1 MSVMAAE
8 SSECVP
14 GDFAARILAAAD
26 RERRRLERDLHDG
39 AQQRLVSLSMHLRL
53 VAMRLAPGSEA
64 ERLLASAQ
72 DELAASLQEL
82 RELARGLHPAVLTE
96 HGLPAAL
103 ESLVTRA
110 PLPVDLRVELARRP
124 SQAVEVAAYY
134 VVSEALTNV
143 AKYADA
149 STVAVRVG
157 RHGTRLVVSVADD
170 GVGGADPAAGSGLR
184 GLADRL
190 AALGG
195 SCKSRALS
203 QAGPH
208 CERSFRCRT
217 THLTAPVSSTRQRA
231 ARAPPRRQHLGRRA
245 HLRVQPAPA
254 VRRRL
259 ALALPPPPRRRGREP
274 RHLGGRGSRG
284 RLPSH
289 DRYARPARELT
300 EHRRQRP
307 RHRMNDGAQQAQDA
321 ARGRKA
327 ALQLTT
333 TRHPPAER
341 PPAAL
346 TVTDRRS

>member
-195 SCKSRALS
+195 RLQISSPLAGGTTLRAELPLQDDSPYGARLEHTPKGSAGSAPTAASGPTSPSMGATRPSRS
-203 QAGPH
+203 SKAGA
-208 CERSFRCRT
+208 RSTTPASPTRT
-217 THLTAPVSSTRQRA
+217 RA
-231 ARAPPRRQHLGRRA
+231 ASPG
-245 HLRVQPAPA
+245 
-254 VRRRL
+254 
-259 ALALPPPPRRRGREP
+259 
-274 RHLGGRGSRG
+274 
-284 RLPSH
+284 
-289 DRYARPARELT
+289 
-300 EHRRQRP
+300 RP
-307 RHRMNDGAQQAQDA
+307 RLKGAA
-321 ARGRKA
+321 
-327 ALQLTT
+327 
-333 TRHPPAER
+333 
-341 PPAAL
+341 
-346 TVTDRRS
+346 TVS